1 MTWLT
6 GKTIR
11 WTFVDGPTA
20 GATFEHSFND
30 DGSVTWRALDGQ
42 WKGATAR
49 EKSYV
54 AVKVNEKT
62 WVISYLAAS
71 GHTLTVVL
79 NNGRWHAVKRSTLGM
94 YPDGRAAAAK
104 TMPLVELGPSPDYD
118 KVMAACGG
126 YGERVEKPGDLEAAL
141 RRGFD
146 AVDKGMPALL
156 NVITQPLDF

>member
-1 MTWLT
+1 MRFPPFVAILAALAGTTAASIQAQAAQPSTTTATPEAQSMTWLT
-6 GKTIR
+6 GKTIK

-79 NNGRWHAVKRSTLGM
+79 NFDDNRVVGLASNDKSLSSLNGTF
-94 YPDGRAAAAK
+94 
-104 TMPLVELGPSPDYD
+104 ELL
-118 KVMAACGG
+118 K
-126 YGERVEKPGDLEAAL
+126 
-141 RRGFD
+141 
-146 AVDKGMPALL
+146 
-156 NVITQPLDF
+156 